1 MFYSIRRNDL
11 EEGLTEFQREIT
23 KDLLIN
29 KSSKMLININKNY
42 DKTKSFLISNQILLI
57 KNGNNENYKY
67 VDMKK
72 ELINPIQISNENN
85 QFSLKNEEQ
94 AYIFSKD
101 IYNSFISKFAKRL
114 YSAYR
119 KYLLRKNAE
128 KLFKKIKVKRIVI
141 KVVKTV
147 LRLMSRKKMSQFVL
161 ETKKR
166 IIFLQRRVKL
176 FLIMKENKTVE

>member
-11 EEGLTEFQREIT
+11 EENLTEFQREIT

-57 KNGNNENYKY
+57 KNENNENYKY

-72 ELINPIQISNENN
+72 ELINPIEIFNENN
-85 QFSLKNEEQ
+85 KFSMKNEEQ

-114 YSAYR
+114 HNAFK
-119 KYLLRKNAE
+119 KYLLRKNAD
-128 KLFKKIKVKRIVI
+128 KLFKKIKVKWIVI

-147 LRLMSRKKMSQFVL
+147 LRLMSRKKICQIVL
-161 ETKKR
+161 KMKQR
-166 IIFLQRRVKL
+166 IIFLVRRVKL